1 MILCN
6 RLFVL
11 IIETEICSIVFNH
24 TFLITKINID
34 LHRDF
39 IFIFVISFQFHRLS
53 FILLYR
59 LFRNILW
66 VYILNFKDFLMN
78 DHFCNIFQY
87 IFHLLN
93 RYVLRFIICDCCAII
108 IFILKKWTIAIK
120 FFYFMNHLFVY
131 FSYFKL
137 IN

>member
-1 MILCN
+1 MRFNWFYVIVYLCWLLRPRVA
-6 RLFVL
+6 RLFL
-11 IIETEICSIVFNH
+11 SH
-24 TFLITKINID
+24 FLAKINID

-39 IFIFVISFQFHRLS
+39 IFIFVISFQFYRLL

-66 VYILNFKDFLMN
+66 VYILNFKDFSMN

-93 RYVLRFIICDCCAII
+93 RYVLRFIICCAII
-108 IFILKKWTIAIK
+108 VFILK
-120 FFYFMNHLFVY
+120 NEQLQSS
-131 FSYFKL
+131 FSILWITCSFIFL
-137 IN
+137 ILN